1 MIRKGKWC
9 ETYRTSFH
17 YDTVVGFEIDI
28 DAVVIHSCVAV
39 NSNVIGLA
47 TTVAVFVGFGVSGS

>member
-28 DAVVIHSCVAV
+28 DAVVYSFMCSCK
-39 NSNVIGLA
+39 
-47 TTVAVFVGFGVSGS
+47 